1 MIISNPPFT
10 QKDAVLKRLYE
21 LGKPFA
27 ILLPLNSLQG
37 VSRYKYF
44 KQGIQILTF
53 DKRIGFHNPENM
65 KEYKKGSSFATAY
78 FCKDV
83 LPKDLIVEELKE
95 YQKALKNRDT
105 DGLGLIPEKWYDVLD
120 VECHGEKGRFGE
132 VKKVLIQSEK
142 KRDPEWY
149 KAEYFILAA
158 EAQAYADNQAAAGAA
173 QPASLMITTR
183 NALEMQ
189 EGLKKQ
195 IENSIW
201 KKANANLMFGA

>member
-1 MIISNPPFT
+1 
-10 QKDAVLKRLYE
+10 
-21 LGKPFA
+21 
-27 ILLPLNSLQG
+27 
-37 VSRYKYF
+37 
-44 KQGIQILTF
+44 
-53 DKRIGFHNPENM
+53 M
-65 KEYKKGSSFATAY
+65 KAK
-78 FCKDV
+78 
-83 LPKDLIVEELKE
+83 
-95 YQKALKNRDT
+95 LKNRDT
-105 DGLGLIPEKWYDVLD
+105 DGLGLTPEKWYDVLD

-158 EAQAYADNQAAAGAA
+158 GAA
-173 QPASLMITTR
+173 QPASLIITTR

-195 IENSIW
+195 IEDSIW

>member
-1 MIISNPPFT
+1 M
-10 QKDAVLKRLYE
+10 KAKLKASVVPDGIE
-21 LGKPFA
+21 LIAG
-27 ILLPLNSLQG
+27 
-37 VSRYKYF
+37 
-44 KQGIQILTF
+44 
-53 DKRIGFHNPENM
+53 
-65 KEYKKGSSFATAY
+65 
-78 FCKDV
+78 
-83 LPKDLIVEELKE
+83 
-95 YQKALKNRDT
+95 
-105 DGLGLIPEKWYDVLD
+105 KWYDVLD

-183 NALEMQ
+183 HALEMQ

-195 IENSIW
+195 IEDSIW